1 MRALLPGGRTV
12 MLERTL
18 ELILAG
24 HDPGCALRI
33 AACERAGIP
42 ICDSLDH
49 NDGCTNPRCPVWGTE

>member
-1 MRALLPGGRTV
+1 